1 MADKIR
7 FIILVLWASGFT
19 LIQSFGMAAEKTSS
33 SPIVRVTTNLGVM
46 EIELDPQRAPL
57 SSANFLKYVDRGFY
71 NGTVF
76 HRVIPGFMI
85 QGGGFQPGLKEK
97 PTDTPVRNEA
107 DNGLKNLKG
116 TIAMART
123 PDPDSATAQFFINA
137 ADNDFLNHRSKTPQG
152 WGYAVF
158 GKVTQGLDVVKQIE
172 SVQTKSVGPYD
183 NVPDK
188 DVVIQKVERIN

>member
-1 MADKIR
+1 M
-7 FIILVLWASGFT
+7 T
-19 LIQSFGMAAEKTSS
+19 AEKTSS
-33 SPIVRVTTNLGVM
+33 SPIVRITTNLGVID
-46 EIELDPQRAPL
+46 IELDPQRAPA

-71 NGTVF
+71 NGTIF

-97 PTDTPVRNEA
+97 PTDAPVRNEA

-137 ADNDFLNHRSKTPQG
+137 TDNDFLNHRSKTPQG

-158 GKVTQGLDVVKQIE
+158 GKVTQGLDVVKKIE
-172 SVQTKSVGPYD
+172 SVATKSAGPYD

-188 DVVIQKVERIN
+188 DVIIQKVERIN